1 MEIKVDSILDG
12 TVKSITKFGAFV
24 VLPGGR
30 SGLVHISEI
39 SHSYVNDVKDHLQE
53 GQEVKIKVVGIDEA
67 GRINLSIKKAMD
79 PPPQQ
84 ANPRNNRPQG
94 AGNFRP
100 RENNREGGNFTQNRP
115 AGAGFSRNNQN
126 NNTPTGGFSRRGNDE
141 GRNNN
146 YRSAPV
152 PKANNATG
160 SNDFENMMKQF
171 MQNSDSKLST
181 LRMHEKRSS
190 RRSGHH

>member
-1 MEIKVDSILDG
+1 MEILVGSILEG

-39 SHSYVNDVKDHLQE
+39 SHSYVNDVKDHLTE
-53 GQEVKIKVVGIDEA
+53 GQEVRVKVVGIDDA

-79 PPPQQ
+79 PPPPQ
-84 ANPRNNRPQG
+84 PFRNNHSSGFQQNTRKPDFESRG
-94 AGNFRP
+94 PSHSSP
-100 RENNREGGNFTQNRP
+100 RASAAP
-115 AGAGFSRNNQN
+115 KVA
-126 NNTPTGGFSRRGNDE
+126 
-141 GRNNN
+141 
-146 YRSAPV
+146 APV
-152 PKANNATG
+152 G
-160 SNDFENMMKQF
+160 SEFENMMKSF
-171 MQNSDSKLST
+171 ITNSDSKLST